1 MSNETKM
8 AVVEGKWFKDQNISV
23 RGLFDLVS
31 DINFDSPH
39 NYHYE
44 MFNNGAA
51 LQEIMERL
59 ASKNNIHH
67 TIYCSTR

>member
-8 AVVEGKWFKDQNISV
+8 AVVEGKWFENQNISV

-44 MFNNGAA
+44 MFNNDAA
-51 LQEIMERL
+51 LQEIMVRL
-59 ASKNNIHH
+59 AKKDKIYN
-67 TIYCSTR
+67 IYCSTR